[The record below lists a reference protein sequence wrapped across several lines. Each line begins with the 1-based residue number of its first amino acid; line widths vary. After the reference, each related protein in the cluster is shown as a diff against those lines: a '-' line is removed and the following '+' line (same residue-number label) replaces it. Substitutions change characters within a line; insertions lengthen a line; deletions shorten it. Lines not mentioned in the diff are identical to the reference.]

1 MLSRWYGFLKMQMRV
16 AREIPRFV
24 TVSESSRRDIVAQM
38 DVPADRLHIVPVGV
52 DPKIFRPL
60 PDVARVRGRLMT
72 TTSSDVPMKG
82 LAPLLEAVA
91 KVRTERSDVELVIIG
106 KPKSRSAI
114 PALIEK
120 LGLQGAV
127 RFVSDVT
134 TERIVE
140 LYAEAEVAVVPS
152 LYEGFSL
159 PAVEAMACGVPLVA
173 TTGGALPEVVG
184 THDETGLLVPPG
196 DPDALAGMLLRAFG
210 DEELRARIGAAGRA
224 RVLDKFTWRATALG
238 TVENYRAL
246 LAEQAGAR

>member
-1 MLSRWYGFLKMQMRV
+1 M
-16 AREIPRFV
+16 
-24 TVSESSRRDIVAQM
+24 
-38 DVPADRLHIVPVGV
+38 
-52 DPKIFRPL
+52 
-60 PDVARVRGRLMT
+60 
-72 TTSSDVPMKG
+72 
-82 LAPLLEAVA
+82 LEALA

-114 PALIEK
+114 PPLIER
-120 LGLQGAV
+120 LGLQHAV

-140 LYAEAEVAVVPS
+140 LYAEAQVAVVPS

-184 THDETGLLVPPG
+184 KDGESGLLVPPG
-196 DPDALAGMLLRAFG
+196 DPDALAGRLLRAFA
-210 DEELRARIGAAGRA
+210 DSELRARVGDAGRA
-224 RVLDKFTWRATALG
+224 RALDKFTWRATALG

-246 LAEQAGAR
+246 LAEQAGAH